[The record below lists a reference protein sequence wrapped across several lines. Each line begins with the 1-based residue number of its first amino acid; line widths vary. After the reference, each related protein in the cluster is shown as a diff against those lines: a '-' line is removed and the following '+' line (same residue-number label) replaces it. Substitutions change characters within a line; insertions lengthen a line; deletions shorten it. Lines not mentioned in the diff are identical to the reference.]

1 MTLPPAPDEE
11 GPLSALSH
19 SLKDPLQGIVGYLE
33 LVEIGRYGEVEG
45 ELREA
50 LGRISTHARRLVG
63 RLDVAMGLMPL
74 ACEAAERRSGDAT
87 APAGPAEQAVRR
99 AAEEAEE
106 RGVRLECLVDAGLPP
121 VPGRADRLAIMFLA
135 LLRMALI
142 ENGDRHLRLRGD
154 PEADGGV
161 RFYVDSV
168 PDEEKGADPGHRPSD
183 PGEDGTLERTVLHLL
198 APGLGGRVEWPQRLD
213 GPSGPVLHLPVA
225 PERS

>member
-1 MTLPPAPDEE
+1 MTMPLEPEE
-11 GPLSALSH
+11 NGALSDLSH
-19 SLKDPLQGIVGYLE
+19 SLKNPLQGIVGYLE
-33 LVEIGRYGEVEG
+33 LVEIGRYGKVEG

-50 LGRISTHARRLVG
+50 LGRISAHVRRLSG
-63 RLDVAMGLMPL
+63 RLEVAMGLMPL
-74 ACEAAERRSGDAT
+74 ACEAAQRRSRDAT

-106 RGVRLECLVDAGLPP
+106 RGIRVESLVDEELPP
-121 VPGRADRLAIMFLA
+121 VPGSADRLVTMFLA

-142 ENGDRHLRLRGD
+142 EERARHLRLRGD

-168 PDEEKGADPGHRPSD
+168 PDEESIAVPGHARSD

-198 APGLGGRVEWPQRLD
+198 APGLGGRVQWPEQSE
-213 GPSGPVLHLPVA
+213 GPSGPVLHLPAA
-225 PERS
+225 PERP

>member
-1 MTLPPAPDEE
+1 MTMPLDPMEDGA
-11 GPLSALSH
+11 LSALSH

-50 LGRISTHARRLVG
+50 LGRISAHARRLSG

-74 ACEAAERRSGDAT
+74 ACEAAERRSRNAT
-87 APAGPAEQAVRR
+87 APAGPAEQAVRW

-106 RGVRLECLVDAGLPP
+106 RGIHVESLVGDELPP
-121 VPGRADRLAIMFLA
+121 VPGGADRLVTMFLA

-142 ENGDRHLRLRGD
+142 EDGARHLRLRGD

-161 RFYVDSV
+161 RFYVESV
-168 PDEEKGADPGHRPSD
+168 RDEESVALPGHVPPD
-183 PGEDGTLERTVLHLL
+183 PGENGNLERTVLQIL
-198 APGLGGRVEWPQRLD
+198 APGLGGRVQWPERSG
-213 GPSGPVLHLPVA
+213 GPSGPVLHLPIA
-225 PERS
+225 AEGP